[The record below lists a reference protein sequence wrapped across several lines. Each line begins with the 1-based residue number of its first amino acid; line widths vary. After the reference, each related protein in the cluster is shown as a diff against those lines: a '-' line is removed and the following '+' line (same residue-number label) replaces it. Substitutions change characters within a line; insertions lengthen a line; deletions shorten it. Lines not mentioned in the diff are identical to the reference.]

1 MICCSIG
8 NRTAE
13 EILSLLEQV
22 EMAEIRL
29 DLCRLSDDDIEEVFS
44 SDTPL
49 IATYRT
55 PQGGD
60 YREAERQLALAVRYG
75 ARYLDLEI
83 EAPKPVSKRLASA
96 CAEWG
101 TTMIRSYH
109 NSEGTP
115 SLDELKGI
123 ADKCRH
129 HDGELV
135 KIVTFA
141 RDEADNGTVLSLYK
155 YYTAESLVAFAMGPA
170 GTSSRLECLRRGA
183 PFSYAAPCSVDSAG
197 AIASDDGIVDSADVT
212 ASGGCRDDA
221 TAPGQMAYDEMYREV
236 YGTRK
241 ALGTSRV
248 RMPSSKSYAQRAILA
263 AALADG
269 VSVLKGYTECSDNA
283 SALAVAAQ
291 LGADVRRKRGM
302 AGTTT
307 LEITGIGP
315 ITPGIGSATQ
325 GSSPVIP
332 GSDAVAGTGHSFN
345 VGESGLLARLMMPLG
360 CHLYPEGFTVEGEGT
375 LSCRVMQGASSTI
388 EALGGR
394 VISSGEAAVM
404 SDGNVSR
411 NAAAKD
417 ILLPVTIEG
426 PLRPGRIE
434 IDGSK
439 TSQLVSGA
447 LMALPMCSRNS
458 TVCVRKPASIPYI
471 YITMDILRKF
481 GVKLR
486 SEMYGGR
493 QLLDEDWSKCT
504 EIVIKSKENQVY
516 KAAELTIEGD
526 WSAAAAYMA
535 AGAVF
540 GGVELEGLDTSSLQ
554 ADLTM
559 VDILM
564 AAGASISQ
572 ENEPTGVITVR
583 KAPLQGIR
591 ADLSNCP
598 DLFPVVAVFC
608 AFCQGR
614 SSLKGLHRLAH
625 KESDRAGG
633 IVEMLEGLGVRHQV
647 KGDDLTIEGESLDSR
662 IMNGRLLKGG
672 KYSSHHDHRM
682 VMALSLAEL
691 GADATLEI
699 DDVQCVGKSYPGFND
714 TWNEYIRKKIQG

>member
-8 NRTAE
+8 NRTAG

-29 DLCRLSDDDIEEVFS
+29 DLCRLSDEDIEEVFS

-96 CAEWG
+96 CSEWG

-115 SLDELKGI
+115 SIDELRGI

-129 HDGELV
+129 HDGEIV

-141 RDEADNGTVLSLYK
+141 RDEADNVTVLSLYK
-155 YYTAESLVAFAMGPA
+155 YYTAESLVAFAMGSV

-183 PFSYAAPCSVDSAG
+183 PFSYAAPCNG
-197 AIASDDGIVDSADVT
+197 ASETVSDDSHA
-212 ASGGCRDDA
+212 DA
-221 TAPGQMAYDEMYREV
+221 TAPGQMAYAEMYREV

-241 ALGTSRV
+241 ALETSRV

-315 ITPGIGSATQ
+315 VTPGI
-325 GSSPVIP
+325 
-332 GSDAVAGTGHSFN
+332 GHSFN

-360 CHLYPEGFTVEGEGT
+360 CYLYPEGFTIEGEGT
-375 LSCRVMQGASSTI
+375 LNCRVMQGASSTI

-394 VISSGEAAVM
+394 VISSGEVAVR
-404 SDGNVSR
+404 SDGNV
-411 NAAAKD
+411 NGNVGAKD

-447 LMALPMCSRNS
+447 LMALPLCSRNS
-458 TVCVRKPASIPYI
+458 TLCVRKPASIPYI

-504 EIVIKSKENQVY
+504 EIVIKSRENQVY
-516 KAAELTIEGD
+516 KATELTIEGD

-608 AFCQGR
+608 TFCQGR

-633 IVEMLEGLGVRHQV
+633 IVGMLEGLGVRHQV
-647 KGDDLTIEGESLDSR
+647 KGNELTIEGESLDSR
-662 IMNGRLLKGG
+662 IMNGRLLHGG
-672 KYSSHHDHRM
+672 RYTSNHDHRM

-691 GADATLEI
+691 GADAPLEI

>member
-8 NRTAE
+8 NRKAG

-44 SDTPL
+44 SDIPL
-49 IATYRT
+49 IATYRM
-55 PQGGD
+55 PRDGD
-60 YREAERQLALAVRYG
+60 YREAERQLTLAVRYG

-123 ADKCRH
+123 ADRCRH

-135 KIVTFA
+135 KVVTFA
-141 RDEADNGTVLSLYK
+141 KNAGDAATVLNLYK
-155 YYTAESLVAFAMGPA
+155 YYTAESLVAFAMGPV
-170 GTSSRLECLRRGA
+170 GTASRLECLRRGA
-183 PFSYAAPCSVDSAG
+183 PFSYAAPCGVDSAGTIASDGCSVDSAG
-197 AIASDDGIVDSADVT
+197 TIASN
-212 ASGGCRDDA
+212 GCRDDA
-221 TAPGQMAYDEMYREV
+221 TAPGQMSYDEMYKEV

-241 ALGTSRV
+241 ALETSRV

-283 SALAVAAQ
+283 GALAVAAQ
-291 LGADVRRKRGM
+291 LGANVRRKRGA

-315 ITPGIGSATQ
+315 VTSGVPPVTPGK
-325 GSSPVIP
+325 PVTP
-332 GSDAVAGTGHSFN
+332 GNADHSFN

-360 CHLYPEGFTVEGEGT
+360 CFLYPEGFTINGEGT
-375 LSCRVMQGASSTI
+375 LNGRVLQGAKSTM
-388 EALGGR
+388 EALGGK
-394 VISSGEAAVM
+394 VIACGPAVGRP
-404 SDGNVSR
+404 DENIGP
-411 NAAAKD
+411 KD
-417 ILLPVTIEG
+417 IVLPVTITG

-447 LMALPMCSRNS
+447 LMALPLCSRNS
-458 TVCVRKPASIPYI
+458 TLCVRKPASIPYI

-486 SEMYGGR
+486 SEMYGGC

-504 EIVIKSKENQVY
+504 EIVIKSRENQVY
-516 KAAELTIEGD
+516 KAAELSIEGD

-591 ADLSNCP
+591 ANLSNCP

-633 IVEMLEGLGVRHQV
+633 IVGMLEGLGVRHQI
-647 KGDDLTIEGESLDSR
+647 KGDDLIIEGRSLCSR
-662 IMNGRLLKGG
+662 IMSGNLLKGG
-672 KYSSHHDHRM
+672 RYTSNHDHRM

-691 GADATLEI
+691 GADAPVEI

>member
-8 NRTAE
+8 NRTAG

-115 SLDELKGI
+115 SIDELRGI

-129 HDGELV
+129 HDGEIV

-141 RDEADNGTVLSLYK
+141 RDEADNETILSLYK
-155 YYTAESLVAFAMGPA
+155 YYTAESLVAFAMGSV

-183 PFSYAAPCSVDSAG
+183 PFSYAAPCNG
-197 AIASDDGIVDSADVT
+197 ASETVSDDSHAE
-212 ASGGCRDDA
+212 A

-248 RMPSSKSYAQRAILA
+248 PMPSSKSYTQRAILA

-315 ITPGIGSATQ
+315 VTPGIGSATQ

-360 CHLYPEGFTVEGEGT
+360 CRLYPEGFTIEGEGT
-375 LSCRVMQGASSTI
+375 LSCRVMQGARSTI

-394 VISSGEAAVM
+394 VIYCGEIAVR
-404 SDGNVSR
+404 SDGNV
-411 NAAAKD
+411 NGNIIAKSDGHICESLVARD
-417 ILLPVTIEG
+417 IVLPVTIEG

-447 LMALPMCSRNS
+447 LMALPLCSRNS
-458 TVCVRKPASIPYI
+458 TLCVRKPASIPYI

-504 EIVIKSKENQVY
+504 EIVIKSRENQVY
-516 KAAELTIEGD
+516 KATELTIEGD

-598 DLFPVVAVFC
+598 DLFPVVAVLC
-608 AFCQGR
+608 TFCQGR

-633 IVEMLEGLGVRHQV
+633 IVGMLEGLGVRHQV
-647 KGDDLTIEGESLDSR
+647 KGNELTIEGESLDSR

-672 KYSSHHDHRM
+672 RYTSNHDHRM

-691 GADATLEI
+691 GADAPLEI

>member
-8 NRTAE
+8 NRTAG
-13 EILSLLEQV
+13 EILSLLDQV

-44 SDTPL
+44 SDVPL

-60 YREAERQLALAVRYG
+60 YREAERQLTLAIRYG
-75 ARYLDLEI
+75 ARYVDLEI
-83 EAPKPVSKRLASA
+83 EAPKPVSKRIANA
-96 CAEWG
+96 CAQWG
-101 TTMIRSYH
+101 TTLIRSYH
-109 NSEGTP
+109 NNECTP
-115 SLDELKGI
+115 SIDELRGI

-129 HDGELV
+129 HDGEIV

-141 RDEADNGTVLSLYK
+141 RNEADSETVLSLYK

-170 GTSSRLECLRRGA
+170 GTASRLECLHKGA
-183 PFSYAAPCSVDSAG
+183 PFSYAAPCSG
-197 AIASDDGIVDSADVT
+197 
-212 ASGGCRDDA
+212 ASGTAGSSDGCQDDA
-221 TAPGQMAYDEMYREV
+221 TAPGQMSYEAMYREV
-236 YGTRK
+236 YGRRR
-241 ALGTSRV
+241 ALETSRV
-248 RMPSSKSYAQRAILA
+248 RMPSSKSYAQRAIVA
-263 AALADG
+263 AALSDG

-291 LGADVRRKRGM
+291 LGAGIRRKRGV
-302 AGTTT
+302 AGTST

-315 ITPGIGSATQ
+315 ATPEIKPATPGN
-325 GSSPVIP
+325 
-332 GSDAVAGTGHSFN
+332 TGHRFN
-345 VGESGLLARLMMPLG
+345 VGESGLLARLLMPLG
-360 CHLYPEGFTVEGEGT
+360 CHLFPEGFTVDGEGT
-375 LSCRVMQGASSTI
+375 LKGRVMQGAKTTV

-394 VISSGEAAVM
+394 VVSCGEA
-404 SDGNVSR
+404 G
-411 NAAAKD
+411 AKD
-417 ILLPVTIEG
+417 IVFPVTIEG
-426 PLRPGRIE
+426 PLRPGKID
-434 IDGSK
+434 IDGSR

-447 LMALPMCSRNS
+447 LMALPLCSRNS
-458 TVCVRKPASIPYI
+458 TLCVRKPTSIPYI

-504 EIVIKSKENQVY
+504 EIVIKSRENQRY
-516 KAAELTIEGD
+516 KAAELTLEGD

-535 AGAVF
+535 AGAIF
-540 GGVELEGLDTSSLQ
+540 GAVELEGLDTSSLQ

-583 KAPLQGIR
+583 KAPLQGFR

-614 SSLKGLHRLAH
+614 SSLKGLHRLSH
-625 KESDRAGG
+625 KESDRAEG
-633 IVEMLEGLGVRHQV
+633 ITEMLSGLGVRHQV
-647 KGDDLTIEGESLDSR
+647 KGDDLVIEGESLCSR
-662 IMNGRLLKGG
+662 ILNGRLLKGG
-672 KYSSHHDHRM
+672 KYSSNHDHRM
-682 VMALSLAEL
+682 VMALSLAGL
-691 GADATLEI
+691 GADALVEI

-714 TWNEYIRKKIQG
+714 TWSQLPISQRLMGL